1 MRDWLGKQWHA
12 DEFSPKRGERLIMME
27 SVDSTFSEVLHLVLS
42 EQAAHFLNAT
52 GIQEQLITWNH
63 HLRRP
68 SLRKS
73 WPSILE
79 DGGNYYWAALQVHHE
94 IIAYSDVAFREL
106 YIQFILLVADVL
118 DSDTIK
124 SKALLLRKSITQWQR
139 LSTLLLDES
148 SETLS
153 QVPTLDWMN
162 FELVESMSQNFQEE
176 DEIANVDLRLQ
187 VFDDSL
193 QKIVDIERTFFT
205 TVVEILSNNVRT
217 LCLQ

>member
-1 MRDWLGKQWHA
+1 MRHGGCEIGWVNNGMLMESSKA
-12 DEFSPKRGERLIMME
+12 REKRLIMME

-124 SKALLLRKSITQWQR
+124 SKA
-139 LSTLLLDES
+139 
-148 SETLS
+148 
-153 QVPTLDWMN
+153 
-162 FELVESMSQNFQEE
+162 FAAQEYHTM
-176 DEIANVDLRLQ
+176 A
-187 VFDDSL
+187 
-193 QKIVDIERTFFT
+193 TFVNT
-205 TVVEILSNNVRT
+205 TVG
-217 LCLQ
+217 